1 MPNRILK
8 ESVCTS
14 EKIAELSDFEYRL
27 WTGLILMADDAGR
40 GDARSAII
48 KGRVFPLRGR
58 VTVKDIDVAIQRL
71 ADKGCISLYES
82 DGKSYFYFPTWSK
95 HQRVRNV
102 QPKYPTPPENP
113 VKNDDLRQSAAN
125 CRNLPQSAA
134 ICGELRPE
142 SNPIQSNIES
152 ESESNPVSHARARED
167 DAFSRFWAVYPKK
180 VGKLAAQKSFA
191 KVKAPVETLIAAV
204 ERQKQSS
211 QWQKDGGQY
220 IPNPATW
227 LNQGRW
233 EDDLEAAADA
243 GGSRSYFYGKYKSM
257 EDDE

>member
-1 MPNRILK
+1 MPNRLLK
-8 ESVCTS
+8 ETIRTS
-14 EKIAELSDFEYRL
+14 RKVNGLSDFNYRV
-27 WTGLILMADDAGR
+27 WTYLITYVDDFGR
-40 GDARSAII
+40 GSADPELL
-48 KGRVFPLRGR
+48 KGLVFPRRSGM
-58 VTVKDIDVAIQRL
+58 TVKQISKAL
-71 ADKGCISLYES
+71 AELATSGMILLYES
-82 DGKSYFYFPTWSK
+82 DGEPFFCFPNWDK
-95 HQRVRNV
+95 HQQIRAKKSKFPEPECFCNQMISNDINRNQTISNV
-102 QPKYPTPPENP
+102 P
-113 VKNDDLRQSAAN
+113 VIQ
-125 CRNLPQSAA
+125 
-134 ICGELRPE
+134 
-142 SNPIQSNIES
+142 SNPIQSESESES

-191 KVKAPVETLIAAV
+191 KVKTPVETLIAAV
-204 ERQKQSS
+204 ERQKQSV